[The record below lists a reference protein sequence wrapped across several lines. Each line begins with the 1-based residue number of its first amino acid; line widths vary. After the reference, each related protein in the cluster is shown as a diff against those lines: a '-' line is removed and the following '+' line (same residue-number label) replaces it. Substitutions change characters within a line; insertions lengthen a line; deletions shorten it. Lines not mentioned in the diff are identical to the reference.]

1 VNVVVIGAGIVGVSI
16 ADALAVRGARVT
28 VLDMRSPGRGASQAS
43 AGMLAP
49 YIEAHDHPEL
59 LELGARSLALFDE
72 LIAGLR
78 ADTGR
83 EIEYARTGSLEVAL
97 TEDDTVRLAEI
108 HRSLVSSGVRSEWLG
123 VAELLRAEP
132 TVSPSAA
139 GALLIESHGLVGVD
153 TLLRALIH
161 RATFAGAVFESS
173 AEAISVEQRNDR
185 VDVRL
190 DGRHLDADAVVIA
203 GGSWSRRVRV
213 ANVSALPIR
222 PVRGQLLHL
231 RWHDSPRPARIVWG
245 SRCYTV
251 PWSDGSLLVGA
262 TVEDAGFEETP
273 TVAGVHALTHH
284 LLDLLPGART
294 ASFDAVRVGLR
305 PATADGLPA
314 IGPLA
319 RAPRVIVATGHYRNG
334 ILLSPLTA
342 RMVSRCLLDREEDP
356 AFAVTTP
363 NRLVS

>member
-16 ADALAVRGARVT
+16 ADALAQRGARVT
-28 VLDMRSPGRGASQAS
+28 VLDMRSPGRGATQAS

-49 YIEAHDHPEL
+49 YIEAHDHPAL
-59 LELGARSLALFDE
+59 LELGARSLALFDG
-72 LIAGLR
+72 LIEGLR

-97 TEDDTVRLAEI
+97 SDDDVARLTDVRRTLA
-108 HRSLVSSGVRSEWLG
+108 SAGVPSEWLDRT
-123 VAELLRAEP
+123 EILRAEP
-132 TVSPSAA
+132 AVTPSAV
-139 GALLIESHGLVGVD
+139 GGLLIGSHGLIGVD
-153 TLLRALIH
+153 SFLRALVH
-161 RATFAGAVFESS
+161 RATFAGAVFESP
-173 AEAISVEQRNDR
+173 AEAISVEDR
-185 VDVRL
+185 GAGVNVRL
-190 DGRHLDADAVVIA
+190 DDRHVEADAVVIA

-231 RWHDSPRPARIVWG
+231 RWHDSPRPSRIVWG
-245 SRCYTV
+245 PRCYTV

-262 TVEDAGFEETP
+262 TVEEAGFEEAS
-273 TVAGVHALTHH
+273 TVAGVHALTHG
-284 LLDLLPGART
+284 LLDLLPGGAT
-294 ASFDAVRVGLR
+294 ASVDAVRVGLR
-305 PATADGLPA
+305 PATVDGLPA

-319 RAPRVIVATGHYRNG
+319 RAPRVVMATGHYRNG
-334 ILLSPLTA
+334 ILLAPLTA
-342 RMVSRCLLDREEDP
+342 QLVSRCILDREEDA